1 MPCSIIILLLG
12 EKLLVLFKVLL
23 QNTQYSVYF
32 LDKFLKQI
40 NAENTKFE
48 IKIIPK
54 AIKIYHNAELES
66 KFLSV

>member
-1 MPCSIIILLLG
+1 MRMYIQPL
-12 EKLLVLFKVLL
+12 
-23 QNTQYSVYF
+23 TR
-32 LDKFLKQI
+32 
-40 NAENTKFE
+40 ENTKFE